1 MQVHEVEFKTAAN
14 ATPVLFFSD
23 TNESAACFRFRTQ
36 RLHIAVPRFDAET
49 VDLSVITDTE
59 VISAL
64 ENQLLSLTGQ
74 TTVAEDTD
82 ERTDSSEDHDTRH
95 CTDKEK
101 AVIRDR
107 KQVLQM
113 LRHQPQMTLKNIS
126 VRVGRSLKFVK
137 EIDKLRTRFET
148 NPLRDSERTRTE
160 RRTLIKQTV
169 EETVTENKQAV
180 SRDIKLRCL
189 QRGLVVSRESICRKL
204 RESGRKWRLNKS
216 IIKKKFTKTIKP
228 EQKTQLRKICQVVAS
243 LHRQPG
249 STVMWEDEMK
259 FPVSQVA
266 KKLWGLQNEPGVE
279 RTADTEPCI
288 TAVVICDKDGFK
300 AIQFFERELTSE
312 DYQFFL
318 MSCLHRF
325 RTEGVQKLKIIQDNA
340 PWHSQ
345 KEGPAKQLLSRLVQP
360 SIPGWPMLNFIE
372 NTFSPVRLKYRSS
385 IKGTG
390 LSERSRNIFNIFK
403 NCNQTVK
410 FEGSFRSYI
419 RTLISISKTAAT

>member
-23 TNESAACFRFRTQ
+23 TNESAVSFRFRTQ

-189 QRGLVVSRESICRKL
+189 QRGLVVSRENICRKL
-204 RESGRKWRLNKS
+204 RESGRKWRLKS

-228 EQKTQLRKICQVVAS
+228 QQKAQLRKICQVVAS
-243 LHRQPG
+243 LH
-249 STVMWEDEMK
+249 
-259 FPVSQVA
+259 
-266 KKLWGLQNEPGVE
+266 
-279 RTADTEPCI
+279 
-288 TAVVICDKDGFK
+288 
-300 AIQFFERELTSE
+300 
-312 DYQFFL
+312 
-318 MSCLHRF
+318 
-325 RTEGVQKLKIIQDNA
+325 
-340 PWHSQ
+340 
-345 KEGPAKQLLSRLVQP
+345 
-360 SIPGWPMLNFIE
+360 
-372 NTFSPVRLKYRSS
+372 
-385 IKGTG
+385 
-390 LSERSRNIFNIFK
+390 
-403 NCNQTVK
+403 
-410 FEGSFRSYI
+410 
-419 RTLISISKTAAT
+419 